1 MGDGACTRGGCCC
14 WGGNGWPIPPTLP
27 HPASQSPPCA
37 MPHRPVRANS
47 VRHLWVV
54 VRISLAMSCKGY
66 KKSSPASGPRHGSTK
81 HPGAPGFNCIL
92 PVWGNCVLPTM
103 CNWRAGH
110 IRLRT
115 IGRLYVVQRD
125 ASVLCGAVKWGEGMT
140 GARVPAPHWVA
151 SHRAEMPARLTGR

>member
-66 KKSSPASGPRHGSTK
+66 KKSSPASGPRHGSIK
-81 HPGAPGFNCIL
+81 PPGPRVQLHSTCMGQLCSTNDVQLARWAHTASYDWAL
-92 PVWGNCVLPTM
+92 VRSAKRRQCVVRGGEM
-103 CNWRAGH
+103 
-110 IRLRT
+110 
-115 IGRLYVVQRD
+115 GRGDDGGTCSSPPLGCL
-125 ASVLCGAVKWGEGMT
+125 SSG
-140 GARVPAPHWVA
+140 
-151 SHRAEMPARLTGR
+151 